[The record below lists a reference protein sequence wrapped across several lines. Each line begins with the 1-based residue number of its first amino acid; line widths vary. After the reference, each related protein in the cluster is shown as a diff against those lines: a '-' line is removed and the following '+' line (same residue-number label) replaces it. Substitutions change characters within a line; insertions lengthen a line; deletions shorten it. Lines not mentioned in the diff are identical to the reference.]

1 MNKFKKLIVFDNLIL
16 TPEQSK
22 KLKSF
27 GEEILFYPKI
37 NDSEV
42 VKEKIK
48 DADAVINCWT
58 VITEDAIKNAKNLK
72 YIGNW
77 GHWWKHRIVITE
89 EKLKKSGI
97 HLDHIPD
104 YGTDAVAEVT
114 WAGILA
120 LSKNLEKWHKDTA
133 TGKWTYENIKRGDKK
148 VDVSKIDEHLI
159 KDKTLGIVGMGRI
172 GMRVAEIGLKG
183 FSTRVIYYS
192 RTRKKDIEKD
202 IKFVSLKELF
212 KKSDIISIHVS
223 PDIPKGFISEK
234 LLNSMKSGA
243 VFANTSAGH
252 AVDQKALIKVLKQRK
267 IKAFLDVYEQFPPR
281 QDLKDLP
288 NVIFTYRLG
297 WFSQESI
304 QRKGNILIQNV
315 EKFLKR
321 TPTETG

>member
-1 MNKFKKLIVFDNLIL
+1 MTNKFKKLVVFDNLIL
-16 TPEQSK
+16 TPKQNK
-22 KLKSF
+22 KLKDF
-27 GEEILFYPKI
+27 GREVIFYPKT
-37 NDSEV
+37 NDYEV
-42 VKEKIK
+42 VKERIK

-77 GHWWKHRIVITE
+77 GHWWKHRITITE
-89 EKLKKSGI
+89 EKLGKLEI

-104 YGTDAVAEVT
+104 YGTDAVAEVA

-120 LSKNLEKWHKDTA
+120 LSKNLEKWHKDVA

-148 VDVSKIDEHLI
+148 VDISKIDEHLI

-183 FSTRVIYYS
+183 FGTKVIYYS

-202 IKFVSLKELF
+202 IKFVSIKELF
-212 KKSDIISIHVS
+212 KQSDIISIHVS
-223 PDIPKGFISEK
+223 PDIPKGFISGK
-234 LLNSMKSGA
+234 LLNSMKSEA
-243 VFANTSAGH
+243 IFVNTSVGH
-252 AVDQKALIKVLKQRK
+252 AVDQQTLIKSLKQRK

-304 QRKGNILIQNV
+304 QRKGDMLIQNV
-315 EKFLKR
+315 ENYLLNR
-321 TPTETG
+321 T